1 MAQSLTQE
9 QITAVT
15 DAIFTG
21 RKIEAIKLYREA
33 TNANLVEAK
42 EFVEKLEA
50 ELRLQYPDKFSA
62 VPQAQSMPAL
72 VLLVVAIAIGIA
84 AVLVFMRFAIS

>member
-15 DAIFTG
+15 DAIFAG
-21 RKIEAIKLYREA
+21 QKIGAIKLHREA
-33 TNANLVEAK
+33 TNTSLVEAK

-50 ELRLQYPDKFSA
+50 ELRLQYPDRFT
-62 VPQAQSMPAL
+62 VGPQVQPKIMIAIS
-72 VLLVVAIAIGIA
+72 VAIAIGIA
-84 AVLVFMRFAIS
+84 IALFFLS